1 MNIHPKVPMAE
12 RRDAMEKLP
21 FLSEEKSLGTYLRE
35 IARIPLLT
43 PQEEKT
49 ISRAAHKGDPAAL
62 DHMVEA
68 NLRFVVSV
76 AKTYRNRGLSF
87 LDLINEGNLGLMK
100 AARTFD
106 PERGVRFVSY
116 AVWWIRQS
124 ILAAILDK
132 ADMVRIPQSQ
142 SKKIRK
148 INKRVKE
155 WEQKAG
161 EGLSDMEVMKKAAI
175 DRKTLV
181 EVQQFA
187 HGYLSL
193 DTTRVGDSEKP
204 IIEFLRDPK
213 DANDFERELMDKD
226 LTERIHK
233 ALKTLDQ
240 RDEKIITWRYGLDGQ
255 GIRTLDEIGKSLKI
269 SKERVR
275 QIEERAMQK
284 IRASKNVEE
293 LRDYVH

>member
-1 MNIHPKVPMAE
+1 
-12 RRDAMEKLP
+12 MEKLP
-21 FLSEEKSLGTYLRE
+21 FLSEEKSLGTYLKE
-35 IARIPLLT
+35 IARISLLT
-43 PQEEKT
+43 PEEEKEL
-49 ISRAAHKGDPAAL
+49 SRKGHKGDESAL
-62 DHMVEA
+62 TKLVES

-132 ADMVRIPQSQ
+132 ADIVRIPQSQ

-148 INKRVKE
+148 INKKIQE
-155 WEQKAG
+155 FKQKAG
-161 EGLSDMEVMKKAAI
+161 AELSDVDAMKKADI

-193 DTTRVGDSEKP
+193 DTTHIGDSEKP
-204 IIEFLRDPK
+204 IIDYLRDPK
-213 DANDFERELMDKD
+213 DVNDFERELMDKD
-226 LTERIHK
+226 LSERLHK
-233 ALKTLDQ
+233 TLKKLDQ
-240 RDEKIITWRYGLDGQ
+240 RDEKILTWRFGLDGK
-255 GIRTLDEIGKSLKI
+255 GSRTLDEIGKTLKI

-275 QIEERAMQK
+275 QIEERAMLK
-284 IRASKNVEE
+284 IRGSKDVEE
-293 LRDYVH
+293 LRDYVA

>member
-1 MNIHPKVPMAE
+1 
-12 RRDAMEKLP
+12 MEKLP
-21 FLSEEKSLGTYLRE
+21 FATEEKSVGTYLKE
-35 IARIPLLT
+35 IARVPLLT
-43 PQEEKT
+43 REEEKE
-49 ISRAAHKGDPAAL
+49 ISKAAQKGDEKAL
-62 DHMVEA
+62 NHMIEA

-76 AKTYRNRGLSF
+76 AKGYRNRGLSF

-132 ADMVRIPQSQ
+132 ADIVRIPQSQ
-142 SKKIRK
+142 TKKIRK
-148 INKRVKE
+148 INKKVEAMKL
-155 WEQKAG
+155 KAG
-161 EGLSDMEVMKKAAI
+161 GPVSDSEVMKKVDI
-175 DRKTLV
+175 NRETLN

-193 DTTRVGDSEKP
+193 DTTHVGDSEKP
-204 IIEFLRDPK
+204 IVDFLSNPK
-213 DANDFERELMDKD
+213 EVDNLEKKLMDLD
-226 LTERIHK
+226 LTVKIQE

-240 RDEKIITWRYGLDGQ
+240 RDGKILTWRYGLDGQ
-255 GIRTLDEIGKSLKI
+255 ESQTLDEIGKRLNI

-275 QIEERAMQK
+275 QIEERAMKK
-284 IRASKNVEE
+284 IRASKDVEL
-293 LRDYVH
+293 LRDYVA

>member
-1 MNIHPKVPMAE
+1 MVEAIPADW
-12 RRDAMEKLP
+12 RDVMEKLP
-21 FLSEEKSLGTYLRE
+21 FLSEEKSLGTYLKE
-35 IARIPLLT
+35 IARVSLLT
-43 PQEEKT
+43 PEEEKVLT
-49 ISRAAHKGDPAAL
+49 RKVHKGDEGSL
-62 DHMVEA
+62 NRLVEA

-100 AARTFD
+100 AARAFD

-142 SKKIRK
+142 TKKIRK

-161 EGLSDMEVMKKAAI
+161 EELNDMEVMKKADI

-181 EVQQFA
+181 EVQQFT

-193 DTTRVGDSEKP
+193 DTTHVGDSEKP
-204 IIEFLRDPK
+204 ILDFLRDPK
-213 DANDFERELMDKD
+213 DANDFERELMDRD
-226 LTERIHK
+226 LSDRLHK
-233 ALKTLDQ
+233 ALKTLDP
-240 RDEKIITWRYGLDGQ
+240 RDEKILTWRYGLDGTENQ
-255 GIRTLDEIGKSLKI
+255 TLDEIGKRLNI

-275 QIEERAMQK
+275 QIEERAMAK
-284 IRASKNVEE
+284 IRDSKNVNE
-293 LRDYVH
+293 LRDYFN